1 MRSLKRLAPDRVSV
15 VGCLLATLHSK
26 EVRRWTVRAVWA
38 VPPGESTAFTVQPLS
53 VLILQTQG
61 SSFPALTGRGREG
74 QGASLISLLLLR
86 FLPGSCRR
94 CCSPSAGVLL
104 PLPRAPV
111 CLLVSQRRLCN
122 LSHPGVEEMIL
133 GAVSKSHCVAKAR
146 SRLSVSILQLG
157 Y

>member
-61 SSFPALTGRGREG
+61 SSFPALTG
-74 QGASLISLLLLR
+74 SLPHLSPPPEVPPWLLPSLLQPVCESPAPTP
-86 FLPGSCRR
+86 PGSCL
-94 CCSPSAGVLL
+94 SP
-104 PLPRAPV
+104 
-111 CLLVSQRRLCN
+111 VSQRRLCN

-133 GAVSKSHCVAKAR
+133 GAVSKSHCVAKPR